1 MIPEMDQEEERR
13 SCLEMIL
20 NSASPRK
27 LIVAGPGTGKSHT
40 FKALL
45 ERTGGPSLALT
56 FINALAVDLG
66 DKLGTLAETYT
77 FHGYCRSML
86 HKHQI
91 GGITMGVD
99 YYPPLLL
106 IQADDLSR
114 LSGEPINSRDIERD
128 FHFLDLST
136 GLVDQSV
143 HSGDYYNAAGHL
155 DSVYRVLRYFHD
167 APASVPVYQQ
177 LVVDEYQ
184 DFSLLEVNFIK
195 ALAQQSNTLIV
206 GDDDQ
211 ALYGFK
217 HASADYIREL
227 AVDSNYDHFALP
239 YCSRCTKV
247 LVDATHTVI
256 SRARLVGLLKGR
268 LNKRYECY
276 LPSKQIDSD
285 AYPKIIHAACS
296 VERNSAPYIGRYVYE
311 QIQAIS
317 AEDVTQSY
325 TDSCP
330 TVLVIGPPQFA
341 KRVYSYLAERMV
353 NVQMRHSTSSEVTPV
368 EGYIRIAADRD
379 SRLGWRI
386 ILYVDPVANMDD
398 VLYQA
403 LIEGFELADILPEGY
418 KKTHLTVAALLQ
430 RFRRGDSL
438 DTNELGL
445 LLEAV
450 SLSVNQLRI
459 VLRLE
464 EEVVPR
470 NDETVPSIVVTTL
483 VGAKGLQASHVF
495 VVGLNEGH
503 FPISNQ
509 AITDNEVCSFLVALT
524 RATKSCTLVSCGRFG
539 NQQVRPSAF
548 LTWLKSHTTD
558 IRVNKAYF
566 TSRPAV
572 RHSKAVPGSAK

>member
-1 MIPEMDQEEERR
+1 MISEVDQEEERR
-13 SCLEMIL
+13 SCLELIL
-20 NSASPRK
+20 DSTSPRK

-45 ERTGGPSLALT
+45 GRTGGPSLALT

-66 DKLGTLAETYT
+66 DKLGMLAETYT

-86 HKHQI
+86 HKYPV
-91 GGITMGVD
+91 GGVTMGVD

-106 IQADDLSR
+106 IQVDDLSR
-114 LSGEPINSRDIERD
+114 LGVEIINSRDIERD
-128 FHFLDLST
+128 FHCLDLST
-136 GLVDQSV
+136 GLVERSL
-143 HSGDYYNAAGHL
+143 HSGDYYDAAGHL
-155 DSVYRVLRYFHD
+155 DSVYRVLRYFHG

-227 AVDSNYDHFALP
+227 AVDSNYDRFELP
-239 YCSRCTKV
+239 YCTRCTKV

-256 SRARLVGLLKGR
+256 SRAQRGGLLKSR

-276 LPSKQIDSD
+276 LPSKQVDSD

-296 VERNSAPYIGRYVYE
+296 VERNSAPYIGRYIHK

-317 AEDVTQSY
+317 TEDVTQSFI
-325 TDSCP
+325 DGCP

-341 KRVYSYLAERMV
+341 KRVHSYLTERMA
-353 NVQMRHSTSSEVTPV
+353 NVQMRHSTPSEVAPV
-368 EGYIRIAADRD
+368 EGYMRLAADPD

-386 ILYVDPVANMDD
+386 VLYVDPVASTDD

-403 LIEGFELADILPEGY
+403 LIEGSELVDILPEEY
-418 KKTHLTVAALLQ
+418 KKTHLRIATLLQ
-430 RFRRGDSL
+430 LFREEESL
-438 DTNELGL
+438 NTNELKL

-450 SLSVNQLRI
+450 SLSANQLRI
-459 VLRLE
+459 VLGLE
-464 EEVVPR
+464 EELAPQ
-470 NDETVPSIVVTTL
+470 NDKTVPSILVTTL

-509 AITDNEVCSFLVALT
+509 VVTDDEVCCFLVALT

-539 NQQVRPSAF
+539 NQKVRGSVF
-548 LTWLKSHTTD
+548 LAWLESHITE

-566 TSRPAV
+566 TAKPRD
-572 RHSKAVPGSAK
+572 SKF